1 MDGWAVRIRGR
12 KKQTVRLIFSCCT
25 RMAAAHESCGFH
37 AHSSRLVHR
46 PFSSSHH
53 PLRCCTTHTWRVI
66 EEILELSPVSLKQVN
81 GAAGAADGADQI
93 GAGLALKAFEGV
105 LLGIGKYVE
114 LSNE

>member
-1 MDGWAVRIRGR
+1 
-12 KKQTVRLIFSCCT
+12 
-25 RMAAAHESCGFH
+25 
-37 AHSSRLVHR
+37 
-46 PFSSSHH
+46 
-53 PLRCCTTHTWRVI
+53 VI
-66 EEILELSPVSLKQVN
+66 EQLVEFSPVALKQVN